1 VTAILCFLAFMAAAN
16 AVSGGVRFLYAGQ
29 QQLNTARLLINLG
42 LAVVLSL
49 WALARVRKQRDQ
61 EAAVGPVAPYEFEAE
76 CRAGASAR
84 GASWLRW
91 ARWVVTVGVVALAVL
106 MIASQW
112 GTLRSGLDQLGDPH
126 WRELRWAIY
135 AETLALISFAQLTR
149 LLLAAGGARLR
160 FRSMLGLTIA
170 SNALALTLPAG
181 PAWAA
186 SFSFDQLR
194 RRGVRASLSAYAL
207 AVTWVLSAIALMLIV
222 VVGIYLAGSVGPAAP
237 FRVLATVATVFLGS
251 FAVGC
256 VLVLRLPRCR
266 ARLGREVDRLSRSP
280 RWTRV
285 VDRLH
290 RWIGEPASARLPPVM
305 LLKCLTAA
313 ILNWMS
319 DCGCLVFSILAV
331 GGHVPWQGVLA
342 AYGVTQLAAA
352 LPITPGGIGVVE
364 GVLSVLLIA
373 YHMPAATAVAAV
385 ILYRIISFW
394 ILVPAGWAAV
404 GALVAVQ
411 RRGHARAARSAR
423 AVSVSGAPVTTA

>member
-1 VTAILCFLAFMAAAN
+1 
-16 AVSGGVRFLYAGQ
+16 
-29 QQLNTARLLINLG
+29 
-42 LAVVLSL
+42 
-49 WALARVRKQRDQ
+49 
-61 EAAVGPVAPYEFEAE
+61 
-76 CRAGASAR
+76 
-84 GASWLRW
+84 
-91 ARWVVTVGVVALAVL
+91 
-106 MIASQW
+106 
-112 GTLRSGLDQLGDPH
+112 
-126 WRELRWAIY
+126 
-135 AETLALISFAQLTR
+135 
-149 LLLAAGGARLR
+149 
-160 FRSMLGLTIA
+160 
-170 SNALALTLPAG
+170 
-181 PAWAA
+181 
-186 SFSFDQLR
+186 
-194 RRGVRASLSAYAL
+194 
-207 AVTWVLSAIALMLIV
+207 MLIV

-411 RRGHARAARSAR
+411 RRGHARPAQRELSL
-423 AVSVSGAPVTTA
+423 